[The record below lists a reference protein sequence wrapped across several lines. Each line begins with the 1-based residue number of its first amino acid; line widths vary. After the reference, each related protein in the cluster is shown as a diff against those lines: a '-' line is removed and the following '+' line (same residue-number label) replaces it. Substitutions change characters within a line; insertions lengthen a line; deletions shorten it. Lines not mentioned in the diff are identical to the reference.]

1 MYLKQLFSY
10 LKSHTWVADIKCPKN
25 HAIVIINYKH
35 NCSNSKK
42 FTIGSLYRPGT
53 AHPNLN
59 ASEQF
64 SQFLELFSSISDCA
78 TRKSYPVFIFGDTN
92 IDCKKYNS
100 SPNSTEFVDLLFFSH
115 MTKVKRAIFS
125 GFMCLVCQLL
135 LYILPGFSQC
145 TPETLK
151 HMCNI
156 CM

>member
-1 MYLKQLFSY
+1 MDRILESVFI
-10 LKSHTWVADIKCPKN
+10 D
-25 HAIVIINYKH
+25 VII
-35 NCSNSKK
+35 NSKK

-100 SPNSTEFVDLLFFSH
+100 SPNSTEFVDLLFFQWASPD
-115 MTKVKRAIFS
+115 S
-125 GFMCLVCQLL
+125 
-135 LYILPGFSQC
+135 
-145 TPETLK
+145 
-151 HMCNI
+151 N
-156 CM
+156 